1 MESTG
6 RRRNAA
12 AACRRWTALRT
23 GFRVTSRRRADK
35 GIPRLD
41 GIAGG
46 IVFDFDPNRVFQY
59 FVLMLDSERVLI
71 AVALLDDDGLISD
84 AHAHAT
90 LLLIPDG
97 VMVRVRVKAVNGAF
111 RAESF
116 EDDEVRGCHQHF
128 DGVDAIFVAGV
139 FGNERERQTLRS
151 RHEEFAGVVRVH
163 EGYCGVDGNGYGH
176 VVGFLLTF
184 DTRGL

>member
-1 MESTG
+1 MESIG

-23 GFRVTSRRRADK
+23 GFRITSRRRADK
-35 GIPRLD
+35 GIPGLD

-71 AVALLDDDGLISD
+71 AVALLDDEGLTSD

-97 VMVRVRVKAVNGAF
+97 VMVRVRVRAVNGAF
-111 RAESF
+111 RAGSF

-128 DGVDAIFVAGV
+128 DGVDAILVAGV
-139 FGNERERQTLRS
+139 FGNERERHTLRS

-163 EGYCGVDGNGYGH
+163 EGYGRGDGDGNAH
-176 VVGFLLTF
+176 VVGSLSMF
-184 DTRGL
+184 DLWGL